1 MADLAIDLSSTGAG
15 DTGLRREVGL
25 LGLLFVSVGSIIG
38 SGWLLGALGA
48 SEIAGPAAIL
58 AWIIAGVMMI
68 LLALIHAELGGMY
81 PVAGGTA
88 RFPHYA
94 YGSIVGFAAGW
105 FAWLASVTL
114 APIETE
120 AALRYA
126 TNYAPWLTHKV
137 GSDALL
143 TGPGYGVAT
152 VFLLVFTFINVL
164 GIRRFRDT
172 NTTAV
177 FWKIAVPVLTLAALL
192 FVAFHGSNF
201 SGGAGGFAPAGMK
214 GVFEAISTGG
224 VIFALIGFE
233 QAIALGGES
242 RNPQRNIP
250 AAVIGSVLIGV
261 VLYVGLELAFIGALS
276 PQSVRHGWAHI
287 SFPGIFGPFAGLAK
301 GNGLAWLAILLYIDA
316 IISPAAT
323 GLTYTATSAR
333 ISYALGRNGYVPPA
347 FARVS
352 DRGIPLFSILFSF
365 AVGMLLFLPFPSWQ
379 RLVALVTS
387 ATALTYGTAPL
398 ALGALRR
405 QDPERLRPYRLAR
418 AEVLVPVGFV
428 FANLI
433 IYWGGWNT
441 DWKLFAAVGIGFVLL
456 AISYVTK
463 ANPERPSLDW
473 RAAIWLWPYLAGMA
487 AISYLGQFDG
497 GHKVIPFWVDMGVVA
512 AFSVVI
518 YLFAM
523 TVRLGP
529 ERVRAYVAT
538 VTVPAVGEVQAA
550 PVRPGGPGQV

>member
-1 MADLAIDLSSTGAG
+1 MWPALFLNPSSTKLSLTGAG
-15 DTGLRREVGL
+15 DTGLKREVGL
-25 LGLLFVSVGSIIG
+25 LRLLFVSVGSIIG

-48 SEIAGPAAIL
+48 SEIAGPAAII
-58 AWIIAGVMMI
+58 AWVIAGVMMI
-68 LLALIHAELGGMY
+68 LLALIHAEMGGMY

-94 YGSIVGFAAGW
+94 YGSTGWFAAGW

-126 TNYAPWLTHKV
+126 SNYAPWLTHKV
-137 GSDALL
+137 GTDALL
-143 TGPGYGVAT
+143 TAPGYGVAAG
-152 VFLLVFTFINVL
+152 FLAVFTVINVM

-177 FWKIAVPVLTLAALL
+177 FWKIAVPVLTLATLL

-201 SGGAGGFAPAGMK
+201 SAGGGGFAPTGMK
-214 GVFEAISTGG
+214 GVFNAISTGG

-250 AAVIGSVLIGV
+250 VAVIGSVLIGV
-261 VLYVGLELAFIGALS
+261 LLYVGLEMAFVGAVS
-276 PQSVRHGWAHI
+276 PGSVSHGWTHI
-287 SFPGIFGPFAGLAK
+287 SFPGIFGPFAGLAN
-301 GNGLAWLAILLYIDA
+301 GNGLGWLAILLYIDA

-333 ISYALGRNGYVPPA
+333 ISYALGRNGYVPTA
-347 FARVS
+347 FANVS
-352 DRGIPLFSILFSF
+352 DRGVPLFSILFSF
-365 AVGMLLFLPFPSWQ
+365 VVGMLLFLPFPSWQ

-405 QDPERLRPYRLAR
+405 QDPDRERPFRLAR
-418 AEVLVPVGFV
+418 AELLVPVGFI

-456 AISYVTK
+456 AISYLTK

-473 RAAIWLWPYLAGMA
+473 RAAIWIWPYLGGMA
-487 AISYLGQFDG
+487 AMSLAINF
-497 GHKVIPFWVDMGVVA
+497 VA
-512 AFSVVI
+512 IA
-518 YLFAM
+518 
-523 TVRLGP
+523 VRLSP
-529 ERVRAYVAT
+529 ERV
-538 VTVPAVGEVQAA
+538 
-550 PVRPGGPGQV
+550 